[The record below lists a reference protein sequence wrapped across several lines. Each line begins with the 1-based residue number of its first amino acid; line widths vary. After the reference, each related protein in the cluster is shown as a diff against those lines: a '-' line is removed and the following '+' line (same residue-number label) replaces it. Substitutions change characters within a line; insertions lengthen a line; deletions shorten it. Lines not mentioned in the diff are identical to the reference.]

1 MTRLQVLDSG
11 LNPLQ
16 QVQMKLINRIVGHAP
31 GPIATLSYRR
41 DWFGRYY
48 NDLCQEAMRG
58 VTEWR
63 KHEVE
68 LFAAFVS
75 SRNRCQYCTGAHTAI
90 TVRGLDQTVVAAVL
104 DDWRHAPINDRLRAM
119 VGFLEKLTLHPKAVW
134 TDDLEPLHQAGLN
147 DTAIKEAITV
157 CFLFCLINR
166 LADAFEFEVPTAPS
180 YSRLGFVLYNMGYGL
195 GSLPG

>member
-11 LNPLQ
+11 LHPLQ
-16 QVQMKLINRIVGHAP
+16 QMQFKLINRIVGHAP

-41 DWFGRYY
+41 EWFGRYY

-58 VTEWR
+58 ATEWR
-63 KHEVE
+63 KYEVE

-75 SRNRCQYCTGAHTAI
+75 SRNQCRYCTGAHSAI
-90 TVRGLDQTVVAAVL
+90 AVQGLDQATVDAVL
-104 DDWRHAPINDRLRAM
+104 ADWRSAPLNQRERVTL
-119 VGFLEKLTLHPKAVW
+119 GFLEKLTLEPDAV
-134 TDDLEPLHQAGLN
+134 TADDIESLRQAGLN

-166 LADAFEFEVPTAPS
+166 LADAFEFEVPDAPS
-180 YSRLGFVLYNMGYGL
+180 YNRLGFVLYNMGYGL